1 MHAVMYIVLA
11 YLMLLGPYMM
21 MNAQHYPE
29 HLVKTTMML
38 SVVIVA
44 TSVLMIL
51 FSVLYGVIL
60 FFWR

>member
-1 MHAVMYIVLA
+1 MYIILA

-21 MNAQHYPE
+21 MNAHHYPE
-29 HLVKTTMML
+29 YMVKTSMML

-44 TSVLMIL
+44 TSVLMIM